1 MKNDK
6 LKHILQ
12 KKDDLREMRLTRREL
27 LETGLVGFSAQVA
40 IPGVVTSILSMSQRA
55 EAQQVTP
62 MVPFITLSLSGG
74 AALHGNF
81 IVKNQAGDLL
91 SSGYTKLGLGSK
103 GSLSTVKVMG
113 ADFGSTSQLHKGI
126 QSVVTAGTLQKTFV
140 VGLCTNTANDTNG
153 QSALRPFYD
162 LTGPLERAGLIGKI
176 LPSLHSGFGA
186 ENIRPVFGAP
196 NTVMNISRLDNVFG
210 ALNYSGVLAGTSTFT
225 EAQKGVLSNFVSRM
239 TQSQVAK
246 LNSTPEGLK
255 SVLAEAGMKSGD
267 IIKAGAT
274 GVDPRTNSAAQMVYG
289 LTSSTA
295 VTNADAITAGV
306 VFNAINGNI
315 SHGRITL
322 GGYDYHS
329 PGTRDVANQKDFDA
343 GKQIGRMLE
352 LAAKMNSPLF
362 LMVTTDGACSSAE
375 STTSSSIWSS
385 DNSSSVQ
392 LIFAFHP
399 NGKFTSSGSQVG
411 QYLDDQTVDTTTLVG
426 SRPDYVAAT
435 ILANYLNLNNKLGLF
450 KQLAPATLQ
459 SDDVEK
465 VVKLHMT

>member
-6 LKHILQ
+6 LKHIFQ
-12 KKDDLREMRLTRREL
+12 NKDDLRQMRLTRREL
-27 LETGLVGFSAQVA
+27 LETGLMGFSAQAA
-40 IPGVVTSILSMSQRA
+40 IPGVVTSILSMSARA
-55 EAQQVTP
+55 EAQQATP

-74 AALHGNF
+74 AALHGNY

-91 SSGYTKLGLGSK
+91 GSGYTKLGLGSN

-126 QSVVTAGTLQKTFV
+126 QSVVSAGTIQKTFV
-140 VGLCTNTANDTNG
+140 VGLCTDTANDTNG
-153 QSALRPFYD
+153 QSASRPFYD

-176 LPSLHSGFGA
+176 LPSLHSGFGF
-186 ENIRPVFGAP
+186 ENLRPVFGAP

-210 ALNYSGVLAGTSTFT
+210 ALNYSGVLGSSTFT
-225 EAQKGVLSNFVSRM
+225 EAQKGVLSNFVARM
-239 TQSQVAK
+239 TQSQVAR
-246 LNSTPEGLK
+246 LSTSSEGLK
-255 SVLAEAGMKSGD
+255 TVLAEAGVKSGE

-274 GVDPRTNSAAQMVYG
+274 GVDPRTNGAAQMVYG
-289 LTSSTA
+289 LTPSTA
-295 VTNADAITAGV
+295 VSNADAITAGV

-375 STTSSSIWSS
+375 STTSSSVWTN
-385 DNSSSVQ
+385 DYSSSVQ

-399 NGKFTSSGSQVG
+399 QGKFTSSGSQVG
-411 QYLDDQTVDTTTLVG
+411 QYLDDQSVDTKTLVG

-465 VVKLHMT
+465 VVKLHIT